1 MKKRAF
7 LRDFCDKKY
16 IYTMYIYSIC
26 AIFAENRAV
35 SYGNPMGIV
44 WESYGADS
52 TWIVECIENDPGYN
66 LRK

>member
-26 AIFAENRAV
+26 AIFCIFRV
-35 SYGNPMGIV
+35 LCYGYLMGII
-44 WESYGADS
+44 WESNGVDS